1 MIFPATFDGHNGKGN
16 FLRAKMETLVLSPL
30 KSQQYSFI
38 PQFATT
44 IIVYETRHHNTAHLK
59 FSRNSTEERLSHIC
73 GRWCVEQYAVN
84 SSSYTYTWRKERE
97 RDSRVPSIVSND
109 VSYANLS
116 PSSSFL
122 HCSHL
127 LQSQH
132 FDANLESFDVFVVIK
147 VISLQRKRTL

>member
-1 MIFPATFDGHNGKGN
+1 MTVITGKGI
-16 FLRAKMETLVLSPL
+16 FLELGWRLLVSSPKVTAIFIYSSVCDDDNSIRDEAPQHCPPEIQQEFDRRKIISHMRSLVCRA
-30 KSQQYSFI
+30 
-38 PQFATT
+38 
-44 IIVYETRHHNTAHLK
+44 
-59 FSRNSTEERLSHIC
+59 IC
-73 GRWCVEQYAVN
+73 GKQLFLYYVHME
-84 SSSYTYTWRKERE
+84 ERE